1 MAATPQLR
9 SESPIGLRAIR
20 ASDREFLRE
29 VYAHTRL
36 AELAPLGW
44 SPQQVEAFIDMQFEA
59 QQRDYWN
66 NYDTAR
72 FHVVTCEGV
81 DAGRLYV
88 ERRADELRV
97 IDIALLPRFRDRG
110 IASALF
116 QQLFDEADAQGLA
129 VRIHVEIENRARRF
143 YLRLG
148 FVFTGE
154 SGPVYRLMERLPHA
168 PRVRSAA

>member
-72 FHVVTCEGV
+72 FHVVTSEGV

-116 QQLFDEADAQGLA
+116 QCLFDEADAQGIA
-129 VRIHVEIENRARRF
+129 VRIHVEIENRARRL